1 MGETQPTE
9 TQEEMNMSFS
19 IKQIKSLLSEHG
31 MPVDNLD
38 KAAEEICGRHTA
50 DLESIKEERDE
61 YKKSAGLYDAAK
73 KELDALKANPDDY
86 KEKYEK
92 AKKDL
97 EAYKAEVTQEK
108 ELSAKK
114 AAYTE
119 ICKDAGLSEK
129 GIAKAVKY
137 ADWSK
142 IELDENGKITNAKD
156 HIKSIKDEWAEHI
169 ETSRVQGANTP
180 NPPQNNGGAVK
191 SREEIYKQ
199 ENGRFVY
206 DATERQ
212 EMLSQLIAAN
222 QQKG

>member
-73 KELDALKANPDDY
+73 KELDALKANPDNY

-97 EAYKAEVTQEK
+97 ETYKAEIAQEK
-108 ELSAKK
+108 ELAAKE

-119 ICKDAGLSEK
+119 ICKDAGLNEK

-156 HIKSIKDEWAEHI
+156 HIKTIKDEWAEHI
-169 ETSRVQGANTP
+169 ETSRVQGANTAT
-180 NPPQNNGGAVK
+180 PPASTGGSVK

-206 DATERQ
+206 DATQRQ
-212 EMLSQLIAAN
+212 EMLSQLNAAQ

>member
-73 KELDALKANPDDY
+73 KELDALKANPDNY

-97 EAYKAEVTQEK
+97 ETYKAEIAQEK
-108 ELSAKK
+108 ELAAKK

-119 ICKDAGLSEK
+119 ICKDAGLNEK

-156 HIKSIKDEWAEHI
+156 HIKTIKDEWAEHI
-169 ETSRVQGANTP
+169 EASRVEGARTP
-180 NPPQNNGGAVK
+180 NPPASTGGAVK

-206 DATERQ
+206 DATQRQ
-212 EMLSQLIAAN
+212 EMLSQLNATQ